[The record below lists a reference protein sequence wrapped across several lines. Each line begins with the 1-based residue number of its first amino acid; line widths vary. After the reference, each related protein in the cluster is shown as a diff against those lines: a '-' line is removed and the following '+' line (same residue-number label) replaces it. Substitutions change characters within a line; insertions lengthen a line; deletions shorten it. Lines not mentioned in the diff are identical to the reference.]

1 MPEVNLELELIR
13 ACIPFPWVD
22 SNGEL
27 RNGLIFEQPKI
38 CFKCND
44 KVCKS
49 FSISKNNEE
58 VAHFVCPRGISVI
71 VFKFPFGNIVSNG
84 LIEMTL
90 NKSCKPAIR
99 KKYRTQKFQ
108 FASAEK
114 WSGSVR
120 SAASMLN
127 AMLET
132 RINESIQSLHD
143 IVTAVRLVRSCA
155 TRIIQQYPGGSDDEK
170 IESSPNDMKALFKSV
185 LLLGRR
191 LEMSSIIANPE
202 SAGFGQKKPTPI
214 YKVFDLICR
223 LFEEVAHWDG
233 SKHIHLFG
241 SSFKTPPVYTSFET
255 LALILIDN
263 AVKYCERGGTVNVSI
278 NDLNY
283 GVSVSVENPGSL
295 VPESYRNNIFDK
307 GFRTPIAK
315 SLHSAGRGFG
325 LYIANIIAKVNDFQI
340 EYFPLRTKV
349 SSDVDFGIN
358 AFKFIVP
365 D

>member
-1 MPEVNLELELIR
+1 MTEVNLELELIR

-22 SNGEL
+22 SSGEL

-38 CFKCND
+38 CFKCRE
-44 KVCKS
+44 KECKS
-49 FSISKNNEE
+49 FSISKANEE
-58 VAHFVCPRGISVI
+58 VAHFVCPRGISVM

-84 LIEMTL
+84 LVEMTL

-99 KKYRTQKFQ
+99 KKYRSQKVQ

-114 WSGSVR
+114 WSRSVR
-120 SAASMLN
+120 SASSMLN
-127 AMLET
+127 AILDT

-170 IESSPNDMKALFKSV
+170 IESAPDDMKALFKSV

-202 SAGFGQKKPTPI
+202 AAGFGQKRPTPI
-214 YKVFDLICR
+214 YKVFDLICK

-241 SSFKTPPVYTSFET
+241 SSFKTPPVYSSFET
-255 LALILIDN
+255 LALVLIDN
-263 AVKYCERGGTVNVSI
+263 AVKYCEKGGTVNVVI
-278 NDLNY
+278 KDVNY
-283 GVSVSVENPGSL
+283 GVSVSIENPGSL
-295 VPESYRNNIFDK
+295 VPESFRNKNFEK
-307 GFRTPIAK
+307 SFRNPTAN
-315 SLHSAGRGFG
+315 SLQSAGR
-325 LYIANIIAKVNDFQI
+325 
-340 EYFPLRTKV
+340 
-349 SSDVDFGIN
+349 
-358 AFKFIVP
+358 
-365 D
+365 